1 MVLDAYD
8 KEKGV
13 QHEKGNFGSRALF
26 LRSWNLFLFL
36 WIYEVLGNS
45 PDHQRDFDVIRFKNR
60 WRVLILKV
68 VVQKCKKK
76 EPAKTGS
83 KRSLIKLFQ
92 LNQILSKKYIR
103 TFS

>member
-1 MVLDAYD
+1 MCQCSFDA
-8 KEKGV
+8 
-13 QHEKGNFGSRALF
+13 FG
-26 LRSWNLFLFL
+26 
-36 WIYEVLGNS
+36 
-45 PDHQRDFDVIRFKNR
+45 FKNR
-60 WRVLILKV
+60 WMPLIIEERC
-68 VVQKCKKK
+68 QNDKKK

>member
-1 MVLDAYD
+1 MVYHIHEVILMDENFIRD
-8 KEKGV
+8 RITQLRLRKGV
-13 QHEKGNFGSRALF
+13 SEYQMSYDLGHSRGYGADKP
-26 LRSWNLFLFL
+26 
-36 WIYEVLGNS
+36 V
-45 PDHQRDFDVIRFKNR
+45 VISAHVHISK
-60 WRVLILKV
+60 KS
-68 VVQKCKKK
+68 KKK